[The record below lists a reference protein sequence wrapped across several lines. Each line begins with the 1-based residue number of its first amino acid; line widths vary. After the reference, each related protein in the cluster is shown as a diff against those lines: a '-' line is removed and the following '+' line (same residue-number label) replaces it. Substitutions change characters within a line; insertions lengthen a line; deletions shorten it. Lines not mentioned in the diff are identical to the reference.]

1 MTFVDAIKS
10 GFQNFANFRGRAGRA
25 EFWYWALFYVLV
37 SLVVATVDR
46 ASGTNTIGNL
56 VSLAFIVPNLA
67 MSVRRFR
74 DAGVTPWL
82 LLLQLLPLI
91 MLIWFVVALIVGAL
105 AIGTG
110 ADQTLAALSTG
121 DSASLEALFSSPAFA
136 AVMLPLLGF
145 LVTGIGVSIFFLVVY
160 LRPSIPGGDTPA
172 PRTHNFG
179 DTTA

>member
-37 SLVVATVDR
+37 SLVVGTVDN
-46 ASGTNTIGNL
+46 ASGTSTIGNL

-74 DAGVTPWL
+74 DAGVNPWW
-82 LLLQLLPLI
+82 LLLQLLPVL
-91 MLIWFVVALIVGAL
+91 MLIWFFVQIFISAYTVGTGGDAIFNAL
-105 AIGTG
+105 ANGDET
-110 ADQTLAALSTG
+110 AWQALASSPALAAL
-121 DSASLEALFSSPAFA
+121 FP
-136 AVMLPLLGF
+136 PLLA
-145 LVTGIGVSIFFLVVY
+145 LILSGIAVSIFFLVVY
-160 LRPSIPGGDTPA
+160 LRPSIPGGETPA